1 MSHARRVLTIPNAIT
16 VSRMALLVPVVRG
29 ILSPTSRPR
38 TLALTAIWAS
48 TDWVDGWF
56 ARRFD
61 QRSRLG
67 EILDPVAD
75 RTGIAAVATALTAS
89 GSLPAVA
96 SATIAATDLVVASG
110 AGKAALEGRIH
121 VSRVGKFRS
130 LVMFVGMTALVAE
143 RSGFAK
149 LGDFGRATTLVGVG
163 LHVFCGARYLYEAFR
178 TRPKHRRGAARR

>member
-1 MSHARRVLTIPNAIT
+1 MARKLRVLTVPNLIT
-16 VSRMALLVPVVRG
+16 VSRMALLVPVVKG
-29 ILSPTSRPR
+29 ILAPEPKHSTF
-38 TLALTAIWAS
+38 TLTALWAS

-61 QRSRLG
+61 QQSRLG
-67 EILDPVAD
+67 EIIDPIAD

-96 SATIAATDLVVASG
+96 TATIAGTDVVAALG

-121 VSRVGKFRS
+121 VSKVGKLRS

-143 RSGFAK
+143 RSGYPE
-149 LGDFGRATTLVGVG
+149 LGKFGRATTLVGVV
-163 LHVFCGARYLYEAFR
+163 LHVYCGAKYVVDAFR
-178 TRPKHRRGAARR
+178 TRPRRQRAVRG